1 MKTLRRWLKQ
11 NARLRYWK
19 RRALKAESVLDEAL
33 IKHAGVVAELRDS
46 LEAER
51 YRNMSREDTFVSA
64 TVMGG
69 RNMFGVPPRTAPAM
83 KQVGYSS
90 TAMGPVD
97 AWQALSA
104 SDKAEFETF
113 YKPAAEAN
121 GVPIQQA
128 KAAFLVEIAGR
139 RALTD
144 EPYNN

>member
-1 MKTLRRWLKQ
+1 MKTIRRWLKQ
-11 NARLRYWK
+11 KARLRYWK
-19 RRALKAESVLDEAL
+19 HRALKAEKTLDDAL
-33 IKHAGVVAELRDS
+33 LRHAEEVTDLRDS

-90 TAMGPVD
+90 TAIGPVD

-104 SDKAEFETF
+104 DHKAEFETF

-121 GVPIQQA
+121 GIPIQQA

-139 RALTD
+139 RALND
-144 EPYNN
+144 EPYN